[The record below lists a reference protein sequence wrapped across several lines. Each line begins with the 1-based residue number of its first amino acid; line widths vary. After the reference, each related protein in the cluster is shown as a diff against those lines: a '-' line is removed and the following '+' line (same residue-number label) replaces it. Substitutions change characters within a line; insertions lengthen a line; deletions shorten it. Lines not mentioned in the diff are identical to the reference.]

1 MAKWNQADKA
11 SPNLRPRLGLLS
23 KPTTPQQQLQGGL
36 FRRRDLLDRRSF
48 DVGLFALFIGLVQE
62 LIDDANTLLLL
73 DPSLLRFL
81 VFGQEFV
88 IYFPAH

>member
-23 KPTTPQQQLQGGL
+23 KPPTPQQQLQGGL

-62 LIDDANTLLLL
+62 LIDDANT
-73 DPSLLRFL
+73 SLLRFL